1 MVTKIAGVTPVMPVL
16 ALAPEEI
23 SAWQIALGVGGV
35 VLVAVILL
43 LGLLLR
49 FVNQID
55 RGVKVLWDTATRFAA
70 NTATLWQLDHVGH
83 TLEELGDEL
92 RRHDELL
99 GQR

>member
-1 MVTKIAGVTPVMPVL
+1 MVALVTLL

-23 SAWQIALGVGGV
+23 SAWQIALGIGGV

-43 LGLLLR
+43 LSLLLR

-55 RGVKVLWDTATRFAA
+55 RGVQVLWDTATRFAA
-70 NTATLWQLDHVGH
+70 NTATLWQIDAVGH
-83 TLEELGDEL
+83 TLEELRDEVRL
-92 RRHDELL
+92 HDELL